1 MLPSLSYYIATNSAY
16 CNTNLTPSSTSRRMT
31 PEDYLIEGLGGID
44 SPENRKWA
52 QELLSKYDFPINSC
66 HNSLEFAIHYLQYEQ
81 MPDWAEQYKIA
92 AIETKVIDQEGIV
105 HTLSYF
111 ANHPIH
117 SGVDGEVF
125 QDKDENY
132 VLKKYHETYNYL
144 DDSELSAIEKSIAF
158 FCHYYGEDCA
168 KIYYNEENLFVRM
181 KKIAGIPLSK
191 VDSLPTDAIEK
202 FESMLAKL
210 AEKNIFHSDLQQD
223 NILWNSYENK
233 FNPIDFG
240 DDPRN
245 YSNILD
251 PEELLQELKYN
262 AENCVKLIEQKIITP
277 DKQANLFQQ
286 MIFRNLV

>member
-1 MLPSLSYYIATNSAY
+1 MLPSLSYYTATNSAY
-16 CNTNLTPSSTSRRMT
+16 CNTNLPSSSATRRMT
-31 PEDYLIEGLGGID
+31 PEDYLIESLGGID

-52 QELLSKYDFPINSC
+52 QELLSKYDFPANSC
-66 HNSLEFAIHYLQYEQ
+66 HNSLEFAIHYVQCEQ
-81 MPDWAEQYKIA
+81 IPDWAEQYKVA
-92 AIETKVIDQEGIV
+92 AIETKVIDKAENV

-111 ANHPIH
+111 ANHRIH

-144 DDSELSAIEKSIAF
+144 DVSELGAIEKSTAF
-158 FCHYYGEDCA
+158 FCHYYGADSA
-168 KIYYNEENLFVRM
+168 KIYYDEENLFVRM

-191 VDSLPTDAIEK
+191 VDSFPTDAIEK
-202 FESMLAKL
+202 FESMLATI
-210 AEKNIFHSDLQQD
+210 AEKNIFHSDLQPD
-223 NILWNSYENK
+223 NILWNCYEKK

-245 YSNILD
+245 FSNKLE

-277 DKQANLFQQ
+277 DKQTNLFQQ
-286 MIFRNLV
+286 MIFKNLV